1 MIQDRKT
8 GMTTSPLKRFVLP
21 AVLLLMVVVACTDQ
35 GGQLKPFNE
44 GTGNSLIISN
54 QPQLVTF
61 SELQADP
68 EYYRDRL
75 IRVTGT
81 YIPLAPPDCYP
92 FSGPGADWALISEGL
107 RLDVVGFKQV
117 TKLVSQDTIM
127 TVDGFFRLY
136 EGPIGCGKNA
146 PIETAWFLEILQVVQ
161 PNPLVSSGRLASA
174 GEFMGIPSPQV
185 SPTSI
190 GELGETLPSVEGT
203 GQPTDVPTATP
214 GGILP
219 GVPTSTSTLT
229 PTGTPRT
236 TAIPTA
242 SPTPS
247 ATSVTSRGTPA
258 PTATNTPRSAQ
269 SVPTNTPRSGPLP
282 TSPALPTA
290 TIGGYP
296 AAPPLPPDPY

>member
-1 MIQDRKT
+1 MNQDRQAGKFI
-8 GMTTSPLKRFVLP
+8 PLLKQIVLP
-21 AVLLLMVVVACTDQ
+21 VILLLTFVVACSDQ
-35 GGQLKPFNE
+35 EGQLKPLNE
-44 GTGNSLIISN
+44 GSENGLIINN

-68 EYYRDRL
+68 AYYRDQL

-81 YIPLAPPDCYP
+81 YIPLSFPDCYP

-107 RLDVVGFKQV
+107 RLDVVGFDQA

-161 PNPLVSSGRLASA
+161 PNPVVSSGRLASA
-174 GEFMGIPSPQV
+174 GGFVGIPSPQA
-185 SPTSI
+185 SPTDLA
-190 GELGETLPSVEGT
+190 GLGESLPLVEGT
-203 GQPTDVPTATP
+203 EQPTNVPTATTGDIVP
-214 GGILP
+214 A
-219 GVPTSTSTLT
+219 VPTSTVTPT
-229 PTGTPRT
+229 PTGTAQT

-242 SPTPS
+242 SPTP
-247 ATSVTSRGTPA
+247 TVTPIGRGTTS
-258 PTATNTPRSAQ
+258 PTATRTPTSAQ
-269 SVPTNTPRSGPLP
+269 SVPTNTPQSGPLP

-290 TIGGYP
+290 TLGGYP
-296 AAPPLPPDPY
+296 SGPTATPEPY

>member
-1 MIQDRKT
+1 MNQDRQAGKFI
-8 GMTTSPLKRFVLP
+8 PLLKQIVLP
-21 AVLLLMVVVACTDQ
+21 VILLLTFVVACSDQ
-35 GGQLKPFNE
+35 EGQLKPLNE
-44 GTGNSLIISN
+44 GSENGLIINN

-68 EYYRDRL
+68 AYYRDQL

-81 YIPLAPPDCYP
+81 YIPLSFPDCYP

-107 RLDVVGFKQV
+107 RLDVVGFDQA

-161 PNPLVSSGRLASA
+161 PNPVVSSGRLASA
-174 GEFMGIPSPQV
+174 GGFVGIPSPQA
-185 SPTSI
+185 SPTDLA
-190 GELGETLPSVEGT
+190 GLGESLPLVEGT
-203 GQPTDVPTATP
+203 EQPTNVPTATTGDISP
-214 GGILP
+214 A
-219 GVPTSTSTLT
+219 VPTSTVTST
-229 PTGTPRT
+229 PTGTAQT

-242 SPTPS
+242 SPTP
-247 ATSVTSRGTPA
+247 TVTPIGRGTTS
-258 PTATNTPRSAQ
+258 PTATRTPTSAQ
-269 SVPTNTPRSGPLP
+269 SVPTNTPQSGPLP

-290 TIGGYP
+290 TLGGYP
-296 AAPPLPPDPY
+296 SGPTATPEPY